1 VPGEVDQCANPVGTT
16 RVLTYTLQAP
26 ATHTHP
32 TTAAKRRHNAAQSVS
47 WTGGPFKPDFGLSGA
62 FPSLDR
68 AYPLAL
74 ARSPFGLDFNSSLA
88 ASCVMEKAAPR
99 PLFGALLQSLL
110 HPVPMN
116 VMKLLYKLRMIANVE
131 IVVALLPEM
140 VGVSD
145 QTPRHSL
152 LQRLEGFG

>member
-1 VPGEVDQCANPVGTT
+1 MKWNKCASPVGTT
-16 RVLTYTLQAP
+16 PALTYTLHGP
-26 ATHTHP
+26 ATRTHP
-32 TTAAKRRHNAAQSVS
+32 TQPQAAAQRSPERKR

-62 FPSLDR
+62 FPRLDR
-68 AYPLAL
+68 AYPLKL

-88 ASCVMEKAAPR
+88 ASCVMEKVAPR
-99 PLFGALLQSLL
+99 PVFGALLQSLL

-140 VGVSD
+140 IGVSD
-145 QTPRHSL
+145 QT
-152 LQRLEGFG
+152 